1 MPNSARIMHF
11 KQAKPGSPAQICN
24 WDRVR
29 RIPIDHTR
37 RTYIFDSSVVRP
49 RRLGLESREISSP
62 VVSKLGD
69 RSTLLICLGSQ
80 PSMAARECQR
90 TQVHSQVHREHYFP
104 ITHDTSL
111 NEATWVC
118 QVVHAV
124 LPHSGDEVR

>member
-11 KQAKPGSPAQICN
+11 KQAKPGSPAQVGN

-29 RIPIDHTR
+29 KIPIDHTR

-90 TQVHSQVHREHYFP
+90 TQVHRKHHFP
-104 ITHDTSL
+104 ITYDTSL
-111 NEATWVC
+111 NEATRVC